1 METWRHFYDA
11 EIKKVISAEGNE
23 VIEVFTG
30 AYKQI
35 PSKIV
40 YTLYSL
46 QKWSERNLE
55 VRMGTWIKH

>member
-35 PSKIV
+35 PSKV
-40 YTLYSL
+40 VSMLYGL
-46 QKWSERNLE
+46 QKWSGRNSDIG
-55 VRMGTWIKH
+55 MGT